1 MLSSIVVVGDKGLS
15 MAARFRAPEEGESVL
30 RRAFSR
36 AYGAESL
43 SYFGDDSSM
52 PDTLFTLSEHPGY
65 RG

>member
-1 MLSSIVVVGDKGLS
+1 